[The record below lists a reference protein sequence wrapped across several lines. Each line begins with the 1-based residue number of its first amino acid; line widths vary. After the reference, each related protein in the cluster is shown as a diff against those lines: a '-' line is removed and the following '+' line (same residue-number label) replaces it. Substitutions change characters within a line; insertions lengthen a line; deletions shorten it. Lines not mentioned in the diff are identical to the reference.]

1 MLKHINSIEYF
12 YFQIGG
18 YFEGNRQIII
28 KDNYFELM
36 KSQYGF
42 SENIL
47 SKENHLTIN
56 SISSLIEVLNDISL
70 LSWDENYSNEDVMDG
85 TQWEIE
91 IKYNGYIEREKQV
104 AKKIK
109 RLEEIKIPE
118 KLCYENIN
126 AISTEAKQ
134 KLNKIK
140 PKTIGQATRIS
151 GVSPSDINILLL
163 HLGR

>member
-56 SISSLIEVLNDISL
+56 SISSLIKVLNDISL
-70 LSWDENYSNEDVMDG
+70 LSWDENYSNEYVMDG

-91 IKYNGYIEREKQV
+91 IKYNNL
-104 AKKIK
+104 KKIK
-109 RLEEIKIPE
+109 KSFGSNQFPYVDKINNTISSKNSDNTPDFL
-118 KLCYENIN
+118 KLIVV
-126 AISTEAKQ
+126 
-134 KLNKIK
+134 LNKIIK
-140 PKTIGQATRIS
+140 KK
-151 GVSPSDINILLL
+151 NFFY
-163 HLGR
+163 

>member
-70 LSWDENYSNEDVMDG
+70 LSLDENYSNEDVMDG

-91 IKYNGYIEREKQV
+91 IKYNNL
-104 AKKIK
+104 KKIK
-109 RLEEIKIPE
+109 KSFGSNQFL
-118 KLCYENIN
+118 Y
-126 AISTEAKQ
+126 
-134 KLNKIK
+134 
-140 PKTIGQATRIS
+140 
-151 GVSPSDINILLL
+151 
-163 HLGR
+163 

>member
-1 MLKHINSIEYF
+1 
-12 YFQIGG
+12 
-18 YFEGNRQIII
+18 
-28 KDNYFELM
+28 M

-91 IKYNGYIEREKQV
+91 IKYNNL
-104 AKKIK
+104 KKIK
-109 RLEEIKIPE
+109 KSFGSNQFPYVDKINNTISSKNSDNTPDFL
-118 KLCYENIN
+118 KLIVV
-126 AISTEAKQ
+126 
-134 KLNKIK
+134 LNKIIK
-140 PKTIGQATRIS
+140 KK
-151 GVSPSDINILLL
+151 NFFY
-163 HLGR
+163 